1 MSLSERIE
9 KDYVTAFKAKKTD
22 EVAVLRMLKAAVK
35 NKQVDLRR
43 ELTDSEILDVL
54 AKQVKQRQESIDQFR
69 AAGRID
75 LAEIEEREHLI
86 LRTYLPTALSSTE
99 LEEAVVLTIQTLG
112 ASDMK
117 DMGKVMNAI
126 LGEHAGRVDGK
137 ELSALVRA
145 KLSS

>member
-1 MSLSERIE
+1 MSLSVRIE
-9 KDYVTAFKAKKTD
+9 KDYVTAFKARKTD

-35 NKQVDLRR
+35 NKQVELRR
-43 ELTDSEILDVL
+43 ELTDNEILDVVS
-54 AKQVKQRQESIDQFR
+54 KQVKQRQESIDQFR

-86 LRTYLPTALSSTE
+86 LRAYLPTALSPAE
-99 LEEAVVLTIQTLG
+99 LEAAVASTIQTLG
-112 ASDMK
+112 VSDMK

-126 LGEHAGRVDGK
+126 MGEHAGRVDGK

>member
-1 MSLSERIE
+1 MSLSDRIE
-9 KDYVTAFKAKKTD
+9 KDYVAAFKAKRTD

-35 NKQVDLRR
+35 NKQVELRR
-43 ELTDSEILDVL
+43 ELADNEILDVV

-75 LAEIEEREHLI
+75 LAEIEERELLI
-86 LRTYLPTALSSTE
+86 LRTYLPTALSPAE
-99 LEEAVVLTIQTLG
+99 LEEAVTTTIQALG
-112 ASDMK
+112 ASGMK
-117 DMGKVMNAI
+117 DMGRVMNAI
-126 LGEHAGRVDGK
+126 LGEYAGRIDGK

>member
-1 MSLSERIE
+1 MSLSARIE
-9 KDYVTAFKAKKTD
+9 KDYLTAFKAKKTD

-43 ELTDSEILDVL
+43 ELTDSEILDVV

-86 LRTYLPTALSSTE
+86 LRAYLPTALSPQE
-99 LEEAVVLTIQTLG
+99 LEEAVVATIQTLA
-112 ASDMK
+112 ASGMK
-117 DMGKVMNAI
+117 DMGKVMNVI

>member
-1 MSLSERIE
+1 MSLSERLE
-9 KDYVTAFKAKKTD
+9 KDYLTAFKAKKTD

-43 ELTDSEILDVL
+43 ELTDSEILDVV

-86 LRTYLPTALSSTE
+86 LRAYLPTALSPQE
-99 LEEAVVLTIQTLG
+99 LEEAVAMTIQTLG
-112 ASDMK
+112 ASGMK

>member
-43 ELTDSEILDVL
+43 ELTDNEILDVL

>member
-1 MSLSERIE
+1 MSLSERLE
-9 KDYVTAFKAKKTD
+9 KDYLTAFKAKKTD

-43 ELTDSEILDVL
+43 ELTDSEILDVV

-75 LAEIEEREHLI
+75 LAEIEEREHLL
-86 LRTYLPTALSSTE
+86 LRAYLPTALSSQE
-99 LEEAVVLTIQTLG
+99 LEEAVAMTIQTLG
-112 ASDMK
+112 ASGMK

-126 LGEHAGRVDGK
+126 MGEHAGRVDGK

>member
-99 LEEAVVLTIQTLG
+99 LEEAVALTIQTLG
-112 ASDMK
+112 ASGMK
-117 DMGKVMNAI
+117 DMGRVMNAI

>member
-9 KDYVTAFKAKKTD
+9 KDYVAAFKAKRTD

-35 NKQVDLRR
+35 NKQVELRR
-43 ELTDSEILDVL
+43 ELADNEILDVV

-75 LAEIEEREHLI
+75 LAEIEERELLI
-86 LRTYLPTALSSTE
+86 LRTYLPTALSPAE
-99 LEEAVVLTIQTLG
+99 LEEAATTTIQALG
-112 ASDMK
+112 ASGMK
-117 DMGKVMNAI
+117 DMGRVMNAI
-126 LGEHAGRVDGK
+126 LGEYAGRIDGK

>member
-43 ELTDSEILDVL
+43 ELTDNEILDVL

-99 LEEAVVLTIQTLG
+99 LEEAVVLTIQTIG
-112 ASDMK
+112 ASGMK

>member
-1 MSLSERIE
+1 MSLSARIE
-9 KDYVTAFKAKKTD
+9 KDYLTAFKAKKTD

-43 ELTDSEILDVL
+43 ELTDSEILDVV

-69 AAGRID
+69 TAGRID
-75 LAEIEEREHLI
+75 LVEIEEREHLI
-86 LRTYLPTALSSTE
+86 LRAYLPTALSSQE
-99 LEEAVVLTIQTLG
+99 LEKAVDVTIQTLG
-112 ASDMK
+112 ASGMK

>member
-9 KDYVTAFKAKKTD
+9 KDYVAAFKAKKTD

-35 NKQVDLRR
+35 NKQVELRR
-43 ELTDSEILDVL
+43 ELADNEILDVV

-75 LAEIEEREHLI
+75 LVEIEEREHLI

-99 LEEAVVLTIQTLG
+99 LEEVVVSTIQVLG
-112 ASDMK
+112 ASGMK

-126 LGEHAGRVDGK
+126 MGEHAGRVDGK

>member
-43 ELTDSEILDVL
+43 ELTDNEILDVL
-54 AKQVKQRQESIDQFR
+54 AKQVKQRLESIDQFR

-99 LEEAVVLTIQTLG
+99 LEEAVDLTIQTLG
-112 ASDMK
+112 ASGMK

>member
-9 KDYVTAFKAKKTD
+9 KDYVAAFKAKRTD

-35 NKQVDLRR
+35 NKQVELRR
-43 ELTDSEILDVL
+43 ELADNEILDVV
-54 AKQVKQRQESIDQFR
+54 ARQVKQRQESIDQFR

-75 LAEIEEREHLI
+75 LAEIEERELLI
-86 LRTYLPTALSSTE
+86 LRTYLPTALSPAE
-99 LEEAVVLTIQTLG
+99 LEEAVTTTIQALG
-112 ASDMK
+112 ASGMK
-117 DMGKVMNAI
+117 DMGRVMNAI
-126 LGEHAGRVDGK
+126 LGEYAGRIDGK

>member
-1 MSLSERIE
+1 MSLSARIE
-9 KDYVTAFKAKKTD
+9 KDYLTAFKAKKTD

-43 ELTDSEILDVL
+43 ELTDSEILDVV

-99 LEEAVVLTIQTLG
+99 LEEAVALTIQTLG
-112 ASDMK
+112 ASGMK

>member
-9 KDYVTAFKAKKTD
+9 KDYVAAFKAKKTD

-35 NKQVDLRR
+35 NKQVELRR
-43 ELTDSEILDVL
+43 ELADNEILDVV

-86 LRTYLPTALSSTE
+86 LRTYLPTALSSAE
-99 LEEAVVLTIQTLG
+99 LEEAVVSTIQALG
-112 ASDMK
+112 ASGMK

>member
-99 LEEAVVLTIQTLG
+99 LEEAVALTIQTLG
-112 ASDMK
+112 ASGMK

>member
-43 ELTDSEILDVL
+43 ELTDNEILDVL
-54 AKQVKQRQESIDQFR
+54 AKQVKQRLESIDQFR

-112 ASDMK
+112 ASGMK

>member
-9 KDYVTAFKAKKTD
+9 KDYVAAFKAKKTD

-35 NKQVDLRR
+35 NKQVELRR
-43 ELTDSEILDVL
+43 ELADNEILDVV

-75 LAEIEEREHLI
+75 LAEIEERELVV
-86 LRTYLPTALSSTE
+86 LRTYLPTALSAAE
-99 LEEAVVLTIQTLG
+99 LEEAVVSTIQALG
-112 ASDMK
+112 ASGMK
-117 DMGKVMNAI
+117 DMGRVMSAI

-137 ELSALVRA
+137 DLSALVRA
-145 KLSS
+145 RLSS

>member
-1 MSLSERIE
+1 MSLSVRLE

-35 NKQVDLRR
+35 NKQVELRR
-43 ELTDSEILDVL
+43 ELTDGEILDVV

-86 LRTYLPTALSSTE
+86 LRAYLPTALSVQE
-99 LEEAVVLTIQTLG
+99 LEEAVTMTIQNLG
-112 ASDMK
+112 ASGMK

>member
-9 KDYVTAFKAKKTD
+9 KDYVAAFKAKRTD

-35 NKQVDLRR
+35 NKQVELRR
-43 ELTDSEILDVL
+43 ELADNEILDVV

-75 LAEIEEREHLI
+75 LAEIEERELLI
-86 LRTYLPTALSSTE
+86 LRTYLPTALSPAE
-99 LEEAVVLTIQTLG
+99 LEEAVTTTIQTLG
-112 ASDMK
+112 ASGMK
-117 DMGKVMNAI
+117 EMGRVMNAI
-126 LGEHAGRVDGK
+126 LGEYAGRIDGK

>member
-43 ELTDSEILDVL
+43 ELADSEILDVL

>member
-9 KDYVTAFKAKKTD
+9 KDYVAAFKAKRTD

-35 NKQVDLRR
+35 NKQVELRR
-43 ELTDSEILDVL
+43 ELADNEILDVV

-69 AAGRID
+69 AAGRVD
-75 LAEIEEREHLI
+75 LAEIEERELLI
-86 LRTYLPTALSSTE
+86 LRTYLPTALSPAE
-99 LEEAVVLTIQTLG
+99 LEEAVVSTIQALG
-112 ASDMK
+112 ASGMK
-117 DMGKVMNAI
+117 DMGRVMSSI
-126 LGEHAGRVDGK
+126 LGEYAGRIDGK

>member
-1 MSLSERIE
+1 MSLSARIE

-35 NKQVDLRR
+35 NKQVELRR
-43 ELTDSEILDVL
+43 ELADNEILDVVS
-54 AKQVKQRQESIDQFR
+54 KQVKQRQESIDQFR

-86 LRTYLPTALSSTE
+86 LRAYLPTALSPAE
-99 LEEAVVLTIQTLG
+99 LEAAVASTIQTLG
-112 ASDMK
+112 VSDMK

-126 LGEHAGRVDGK
+126 MGEHAGRVDGK

>member
-35 NKQVDLRR
+35 NKQVELRR
-43 ELTDSEILDVL
+43 ELADNEILDVV

-86 LRTYLPTALSSTE
+86 LRAYLPTALSVQE
-99 LEEAVVLTIQTLG
+99 LEEAVTMTIQNLG
-112 ASDMK
+112 ASGMK